1 MGSPNET
8 LSHEVYALCIRF
20 LEDLSL
26 IAGQCDPTHL
36 RVCQELSAQ
45 LNLSLSLK
53 GCKDPSTDRLQTEV
67 PYIVPSES
75 GRSRKLAPFILLA
88 PCRVCDSGVTYPD
101 DGLHRRRT
109 SGVGEGDPQDITAFP
124 SRFRGILQP
133 KLIGL
138 HSSVVP
144 EESLALMTSFSRLAH
159 RPCRWRRCTA
169 ILNSL
174 GSLLAHIHRFHV
186 SCEGK
191 HLCEWDA
198 CRKRFGEE
206 QAFTRHVQ
214 SHFMKKLPCA
224 YEDCYQVFKSSRE
237 LGDHHHQHLDR
248 GDILKPSSE
257 PAQPSLRRPPPLDLH
272 QGSLAP
278 PIRISSWDP

>member
-1 MGSPNET
+1 MAHQYPICP
-8 LSHEVYALCIRF
+8 LA
-20 LEDLSL
+20 
-26 IAGQCDPTHL
+26 AQCDSTHL

-45 LNLSLSLK
+45 LNLSLSSEGHK
-53 GCKDPSTDRLQTEV
+53 HPSTDRLQTEV

-75 GRSRKLAPFILLA
+75 SRGRKLAPFILLA
-88 PCRVCDSGVTYPD
+88 PCRACNSGGTYLD
-101 DGLHRRRT
+101 DGLHHRRT
-109 SGVGEGDPQDITAFP
+109 SGVGEGGPQVSCRGRSPLSFHDITAFP
-124 SRFRGILQP
+124 SPFRGILQP
-133 KLIGL
+133 TLIGL
-138 HSSVVP
+138 HSSKVP

-174 GSLLAHIHRFHV
+174 GSLLVHIHRFHV
-186 SCEGK
+186 SEEGK
-191 HLCEWDA
+191 HSCKWDA

-206 QAFTRHVQ
+206 QAFTRHVE

-237 LGDHHHQHLDR
+237 LGDHHHQHLNR
-248 GDILKPSSE
+248 GGILKPSSE
-257 PAQPSLRRPPPLDLH
+257 PTQPCLRPPPRLDLH

-278 PIRISSWDP
+278 PIQIASWDP

>member
-8 LSHEVYALCIRF
+8 LCMTYICIRF

-26 IAGQCDPTHL
+26 AVWWGTPSLHAPGT
-36 RVCQELSAQ
+36 Q
-45 LNLSLSLK
+45 LNLSLSSEGHK
-53 GCKDPSTDRLQTEV
+53 HPSTDRLQTEV
-67 PYIVPSES
+67 R
-75 GRSRKLAPFILLA
+75 GRKLAPFILLA
-88 PCRVCDSGVTYPD
+88 PCQACNSGGTYLD
-101 DGLHRRRT
+101 DGLHHRRT
-109 SGVGEGDPQDITAFP
+109 SGLGEGGPQV
-124 SRFRGILQP
+124 SCRGRGILQP
-133 KLIGL
+133 TLIGL
-138 HSSVVP
+138 HSSKVP

-174 GSLLAHIHRFHV
+174 GSLLVHIHRFHV
-186 SCEGK
+186 SEEGK
-191 HLCEWDA
+191 HSCKWDA

-206 QAFTRHVQ
+206 QAFTLVTRHVE

-237 LGDHHHQHLDR
+237 LGDHHHQHLNR
-248 GDILKPSSE
+248 GGILKPSSE
-257 PAQPSLRRPPPLDLH
+257 PTQPCLRPPPRLDLH

-278 PIRISSWDP
+278 PIQIASWDP

>member
-8 LSHEVYALCIRF
+8 LSHQVYDLCIRF

-26 IAGQCDPTHL
+26 AAVQCDSTHL

-45 LNLSLSLK
+45 LNLSLSLEGHK
-53 GCKDPSTDRLQTEV
+53 HPSTDRLQTEV
-67 PYIVPSES
+67 
-75 GRSRKLAPFILLA
+75 RKLAPFILLA
-88 PCRVCDSGVTYPD
+88 PCRACNSGGTYLD
-101 DGLHRRRT
+101 DGLHHRRT
-109 SGVGEGDPQDITAFP
+109 SGVGEGGPQDITAFP
-124 SRFRGILQP
+124 SPFRGILQP
-133 KLIGL
+133 TLIGL

-174 GSLLAHIHRFHV
+174 GSLLVHIHRFH
-186 SCEGK
+186 
-191 HLCEWDA
+191 
-198 CRKRFGEE
+198 RFGEE
-206 QAFTRHVQ
+206 QAFTRHVE

-237 LGDHHHQHLDR
+237 LGDHHHQHLNR
-248 GDILKPSSE
+248 GGILKPSSE
-257 PAQPSLRRPPPLDLH
+257 PTQPCLRPPPRLDLH

-278 PIRISSWDP
+278 PIQIASWDP

>member
-8 LSHEVYALCIRF
+8 LSHQVYDLCIRF

-26 IAGQCDPTHL
+26 AAVQCDSTHL

-45 LNLSLSLK
+45 LNLSLSLEGHK
-53 GCKDPSTDRLQTEV
+53 HPSTDRLQTEV

-75 GRSRKLAPFILLA
+75 SRSRKLAPFILLA
-88 PCRVCDSGVTYPD
+88 PCRACNSGGTYLD
-101 DGLHRRRT
+101 DGLHHRRT
-109 SGVGEGDPQDITAFP
+109 SGVGEGGPQDITAFP
-124 SRFRGILQP
+124 SPFRGILQP
-133 KLIGL
+133 TLIGL

-174 GSLLAHIHRFHV
+174 GSLLVHIHRFHV
-186 SCEGK
+186 SEEGK
-191 HLCEWDA
+191 HSS
-198 CRKRFGEE
+198 
-206 QAFTRHVQ
+206 FTRHVE

-237 LGDHHHQHLDR
+237 LGDHHHQHLNR
-248 GDILKPSSE
+248 GGILKPSSDQRSHVCDH
-257 PAQPSLRRPPPLDLH
+257 PRALICIKGHLHHRSRLRA
-272 QGSLAP
+272 G
-278 PIRISSWDP
+278 IRDNPRFRS